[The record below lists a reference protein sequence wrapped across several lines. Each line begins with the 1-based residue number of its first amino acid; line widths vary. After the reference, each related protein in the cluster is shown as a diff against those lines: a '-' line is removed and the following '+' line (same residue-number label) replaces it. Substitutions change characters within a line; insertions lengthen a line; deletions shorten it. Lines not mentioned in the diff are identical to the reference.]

1 MTGTSRRCG
10 AIARSASRRLAD
22 IDSAQHV
29 EELRDPPENRLE
41 RLKGNRAG
49 QWSIC
54 VNDRFRICF
63 VWNQGDAEAVEIV
76 DYASEWRKK

>member
-1 MTGTSRRCG
+1 MTGTNRRCG

-41 RLKGNRAG
+41 RLKGNRVG